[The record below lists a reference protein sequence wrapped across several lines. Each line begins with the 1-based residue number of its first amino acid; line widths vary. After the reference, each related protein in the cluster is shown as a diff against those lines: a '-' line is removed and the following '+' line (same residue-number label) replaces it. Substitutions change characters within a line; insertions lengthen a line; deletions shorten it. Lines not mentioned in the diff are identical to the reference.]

1 MEIGFIGA
9 GKVGCSLGKLFCD
22 RGLKITGYYDRD
34 ADAAKEAARFTGSA
48 SYDDMKKLAEGC
60 DVLFLTV
67 PDGLIGPVFSQL
79 RGASEPGGT
88 ESSGGG
94 ADLAGRLICH
104 CSGSISSRD
113 VFEGIEETGAF
124 GYSVHPLFA
133 VSSRFETY
141 KELGGAFFSLEGDP
155 SHIDDM
161 AALLTEAGLRFQ
173 IIEPS
178 SKTKYHLAAVYASN
192 LVCGLI
198 GEASRLLQEG
208 GFGEDDALN
217 ALSPLIAGNVE
228 HALAVGPVRALTGPV
243 ERGDLITLEKHLSV
257 CESEE
262 DRQLYLLLSEKL
274 LRLAKEK
281 HPERDYEEMEQFLR
295 RRQHEH
301 F

>member
-1 MEIGFIGA
+1 MDIGFIGA
-9 GKVGCSLGKLFCD
+9 GKVGCTLGKLFCE
-22 RGLKITGYYDRD
+22 RGLKVTGYYDSD
-34 ADAAKEAARFTGSA
+34 ADAANEAARFTGSA
-48 SYDDMKKLAEGC
+48 CYSDMKQLAQSS

-79 RGASEPGGT
+79 RGE
-88 ESSGGG
+88 

-113 VFEGIEETGAF
+113 VFEGIEDAGAF

-173 IIEPS
+173 IIDPS
-178 SKTKYHLAAVYASN
+178 SKTRYHLAAVYASN

-198 GEASRLLQEG
+198 GEASRLLQEC
-208 GFGEDDALN
+208 GFGEEDALK

-228 HALAVGPVRALTGPV
+228 HALAVGPVQALTGPV
-243 ERGDLITLEKHLSV
+243 ERGDVITLEKHLSV
-257 CESEE
+257 CDSEE

-281 HPERDYEEMEQFLR
+281 HPERDYEKMEQYIR
-295 RRQHEH
+295 RRQNEH
-301 F
+301 L